1 MHEFGKPEI
10 CIYIFGSLQPPA
22 DNGPWLGFSI
32 PKAAHSAAVAG
43 SVADPA

>member
-1 MHEFGKPEI
+1 MHEFGKPEM
-10 CIYIFGSLQPPA
+10 CIYIFGSLQPSV

-32 PKAAHSAAVAG
+32 PEAADPAAVAG